1 MCDTVKK
8 KVNEVSQIIDLL
20 MITLNL
26 GYVKYHL
33 MTVFFI
39 ALYAI
44 KFFVQF
50 VYLKACGINVS

>member
-8 KVNEVSQIIDLL
+8 KVSEASQIIGLL
-20 MITLNL
+20 TITLNL
-26 GYVKYHL
+26 EYVKYHL

-44 KFFVQF
+44 KIFR
-50 VYLKACGINVS
+50 AIRIS